1 MKKLVSLA
9 PAALLLATLH
19 ATHSLA
25 ATAPMAPLPGG
36 DCVLSLNPKRGGYGP
51 SIQIG
56 YDLNGGAAATTH
68 TVQMGSSS
76 QAVTVGAI
84 GGTREKLITGHV
96 YDVIITNMEGPT
108 VRLVNKTDPSQPDL
122 HPSVSAVDSADMKV
136 NGFSVI
142 PRPYRQSGTEY
153 TVVAILGE
161 VTDSA
166 GRRVTKGVKFAI
178 DG

>member
-1 MKKLVSLA
+1 MKNLVSLA
-9 PAALLLATLH
+9 LAALLLATLH
-19 ATHSLA
+19 TNHSLA
-25 ATAPMAPLPGG
+25 ATSTAPLPGG

-51 SIQIG
+51 SVQIG
-56 YDLNGGAAATTH
+56 YDLNGGATATTH

-84 GGTREKLITGHV
+84 GGAREKLITGHV

-108 VRLVNKTDPSQPDL
+108 VRLVNRTDPSQPDL
-122 HPSVSAVDSADMKV
+122 LPSVTAVDSADMKV

-142 PRPYRQSGTEY
+142 PRAYRQSGTEY

-161 VTDSA
+161 VMDGS
-166 GRRVTKGVKFAI
+166 GRRVVKGVKFAI